1 MSHSRSGWAPDEER
15 RKWQNPEA
23 ILSQIGV
30 GLGQT
35 FVDVGCGEGYF
46 AIPAARLVGETG
58 KVYGID
64 TNAEAIRKLNGKAAA
79 ENLANLD
86 LAIGK
91 AEELV
96 ACQACAD
103 IVFFGTV
110 LHDFADPSKV
120 LANASKMIKPGGLLI
135 DLDWKKESMTW
146 GPPLSI
152 RFSEEYA
159 SELIEAAG
167 FKAEAPELSGPFHY
181 IIVARL

>member
-23 ILSQIGV
+23 ILSHIGLR
-30 GLGQT
+30 LGQT

-46 AIPAARLVGETG
+46 AIPAARLVGEMG

-64 TNAEAIRKLNGKAAA
+64 TNAEAIRRLKGKAGE
-79 ENLANLD
+79 ENLTNLD
-86 LAIGK
+86 LAIGE
-91 AEELV
+91 AEEWV
-96 ACQACAD
+96 ACEAFAD

-120 LANASKMIKPGGLLI
+120 LANARKMIKPSGLLI

-146 GPPLSI
+146 GPPLPI
-152 RFSEEYA
+152 RFSEEHA
-159 SELIEAAG
+159 SQLIVTAG
-167 FKAEAPELSGPFHY
+167 FRAEAPAVSGPFHY
-181 IIVARL
+181 MIVARL

>member
-23 ILSQIGV
+23 ILSHIGV
-30 GLGQT
+30 RLGQS

-46 AIPAARLVGETG
+46 AIPAARLVGEMG

-64 TNAEAIRKLNGKAAA
+64 TNAEAIRRLKGKMAA
-79 ENLANLD
+79 ENLTNLD
-86 LAIGK
+86 LATGK
-91 AEELV
+91 AEEWV
-96 ACQACAD
+96 ACEACAD

-110 LHDFADPSKV
+110 LHDFADPSQV
-120 LANASKMIKPGGLLI
+120 LANARKMIKPSGLLI

-152 RFSEEYA
+152 RFSEEH
-159 SELIEAAG
+159 SSQLIEAAG
-167 FKAEAPELSGPFHY
+167 FRAEAPELSGPFHY
-181 IIVARL
+181 MIVARL